1 MKTKILIALTMMI
14 GFSIFERIFSQSLI
28 PLDNSSRWFVGKDY
42 GWTYPELFEYFIYN
56 DTVILNKTYKKLY
69 RRAYHCYENVYLGPD
84 PVDIYDG
91 SGAIPFTGYAG
102 AIREDTSLKKI
113 FFIPYNTINEFV
125 LYDFSPHSVG
135 DTIEVWNYITN
146 SLFIPSVNGNC
157 NPLWSFNVYYGYL
170 AKSIKDYD
178 YNTKIQKYLMN
189 YFYITYN
196 QNNQQILM
204 ECYHPTYWIKG
215 VGSSSGLLE
224 HIGFKLESPNYNTFQ
239 LRFKLLCFENA
250 GKVKYPFSDTTKCC
264 CDSVVNLRKLHFNDL
279 NETEFQIIP
288 DKKQT
293 PSIPP
298 INSDIP
304 KQIEY
309 INEEK

>member
-1 MKTKILIALTMMI
+1 MMI
-14 GFSIFERIFSQSLI
+14 GFSIYERIFSQSLI
-28 PLDNSSRWFVGKDY
+28 PLDNSSRWIVGRNGY
-42 GWTYPELFEYFIYN
+42 LEIYEYFIYN
-56 DTVILNKTYKKLY
+56 DTVLLNKTYKKLY
-69 RRAYHCYENVYLGPD
+69 RRAIHCYDNINPGPD
-84 PVDIYDG
+84 PINVYDG

-113 FFIPYNTINEFV
+113 FFVPHNTLNEFV

-135 DTIEVWNYITN
+135 DTIEVWNYIAN
-146 SLFIPSVNGNC
+146 SMFSTVNVNGNC
-157 NPLWSFNVYYGYL
+157 NPDWGLYVYYGYL

-189 YFYITYN
+189 YFYLTNN

-204 ECYHPTYWIKG
+204 ECYYPTYWIKG

-224 HIGFKLESPNYNTFQ
+224 HIGFKLESPNIISPQ
-239 LRFKLLCFENA
+239 LTFKLLCFENS

-264 CDSVVNLRKLHFNDL
+264 CDSVVNLRKLHFNEL

-288 DKKQT
+288 NKKQT
-293 PSIPP
+293 PSSAP
-298 INSDIP
+298 INSAIP

-309 INEEK
+309 KNEEK